1 MTLSFSGTGASTV
14 YTPGA
19 KVQPFKNIR
28 VLDSLQDTSRY
39 INTLSFTIT
48 VSDISGGAP
57 TDAAG
62 IFALT
67 SSTQFRQTAPGT
79 YTLKVGATYDA
90 ARTAASRLAA
100 LDFTTGQTPS
110 TAVIKITATDNLN
123 QTGTDSLTQVVTAV
137 PPTKF
142 IVTDTL
148 NNNNYAFAGAPY
160 IGSAGVSNQYV
171 VQSDN
176 PALSATNLNI
186 TALAPSVFIHTG
198 SGVDAISVAGVGG
211 KNILD
216 GGTNSNFLTGG
227 TAGSGA
233 DTFFVDARDAASDI
247 WDTVTNFHAGD
258 AVTLFG
264 ITPTNKAIAWA
275 DGQGTTGATG
285 LTLHATQAGAPQA
298 SFTLAGYTTADLS
311 NGRLGTTYGT
321 EPDGTPF
328 LYVVGLK

>member
-19 KVQPFKNIR
+19 TVQPFKNIR
-28 VLDSLQDTSRY
+28 VLDSLQDPSKFG
-39 INTLSFTIT
+39 NTLSFTIT
-48 VSDISGGAP
+48 VSDINGGGP

-62 IFALT
+62 AFVLT

-79 YTLKVGATYDA
+79 YRLNIGRSYDA
-90 ARTAASRLAA
+90 ARTAVSRLAD
-100 LDFTTGQTPS
+100 LDFTAGQTPS
-110 TAVIKITATDNLN
+110 TAVITLTATDNLN
-123 QTGTDSLTQVVTAV
+123 QTGTDSLTQVAAAV

-142 IVTDTL
+142 LVTDTL
-148 NNNNYAFAGAPY
+148 SNNNYTASGTPYAGP
-160 IGSAGVSNQYV
+160 AGVNNQWV
-171 VQSDN
+171 VQTDN

-198 SGVDAISVAGVGG
+198 SGVDAINVAGVGG
-211 KNILD
+211 RNVLD

-227 TAGSGA
+227 VAGSGA
-233 DTFFVDARDAASDI
+233 DTFFVDARNAASDI
-247 WDTVTNFHAGD
+247 WNTVTNFHAGD

-298 SFTLAGYTTADLS
+298 SFTLAGYTTADLG